1 MLNINIPRKV
11 NEGPKNVS
19 VQCKISGVKSEKFE
33 VVKNVLGG
41 YTNQEI
47 MELMIDQLIET
58 YFDKKEIQND
68 SISN

>member
-19 VQCKISGVKSEKFE
+19 IQCKISGVKSEKFE
-33 VVKNVLGG
+33 VVKDVLGG

-47 MELMIDQLIET
+47 MELVINQLIAAYYPKEDSNEKET
-58 YFDKKEIQND
+58 E
-68 SISN
+68 